1 MKIFAPLRNSGD
13 VLSLIEAGTDE
24 FYCGY
29 IDKDWKEY
37 FGNSIEMNR
46 RSACGADANFTDLQ
60 DLKNAI
66 TIAHNYG
73 KRIMLALN
81 HHQFTNSQLPYVYK
95 VIDLFDSISGDGV
108 ILADFSAIDYAIRKN
123 IYVAVSTDTP
133 VYNIETVNFFCEM
146 GVNRIILSRDISIDT
161 IAQMK
166 KVAKNVEIETFMIN
180 GPCKFS
186 DSLCLGLHSTK
197 YGAFCRFLGDCSLS
211 ITSIYDEPTINKL
224 YTHFFHDYMNRSCG
238 ICAIWKLINI
248 GVDACK
254 VVGRVLPVERIEA
267 EIKLIKEN
275 INIAKEC
282 NTEDEFLLK
291 LIRPEYV
298 DCKTSDN
305 CFYVNNKYLCIK

>member
-133 VYNIETVNFFCEM
+133 VYNIETVNFFCEKWHVL
-146 GVNRIILSRDISIDT
+146 GFTRIEYGNVLPIEIGKVVNQILFIFLLEFEIFNCCIIFHIRI
-161 IAQMK
+161 
-166 KVAKNVEIETFMIN
+166 VAK
-180 GPCKFS
+180 
-186 DSLCLGLHSTK
+186 
-197 YGAFCRFLGDCSLS
+197 
-211 ITSIYDEPTINKL
+211 
-224 YTHFFHDYMNRSCG
+224 
-238 ICAIWKLINI
+238 
-248 GVDACK
+248 
-254 VVGRVLPVERIEA
+254 
-267 EIKLIKEN
+267 
-275 INIAKEC
+275 
-282 NTEDEFLLK
+282 
-291 LIRPEYV
+291 
-298 DCKTSDN
+298 
-305 CFYVNNKYLCIK
+305 